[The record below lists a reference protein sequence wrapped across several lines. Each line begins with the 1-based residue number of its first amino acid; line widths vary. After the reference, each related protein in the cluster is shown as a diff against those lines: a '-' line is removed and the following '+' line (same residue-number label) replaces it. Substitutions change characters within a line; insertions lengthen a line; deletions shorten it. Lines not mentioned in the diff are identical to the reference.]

1 MPTRESPT
9 LRRRRLAQQLR
20 SLRDEAGLKSA
31 EVAARLEWA
40 PSKLTRMERNEGK
53 RPDPRDIRD
62 LCEVYG
68 VDDAQRD
75 RLVQLARDGRKRG
88 WWDPYDKMLPEAT
101 TAFIG
106 LEAEAASVLVFE
118 ALAIPGLL
126 QTAEYADAVNRGGA
140 TKLPDEQIQARID
153 IRMRRQQALHE
164 DPPLEVVAV
173 IDEAVLHRTVG
184 GPEVMRGQVE
194 HLRHVAQLPNVTV
207 QVIPFD
213 AGAHA
218 SMSGS
223 FNILQFPE
231 PGDLDAVF
239 IDLVAGE
246 MFIEEP
252 AEVKRY
258 HAAFLNLVG
267 AAASPANTLNI
278 LTKAVR

>member
-1 MPTRESPT
+1 MPNRQSPT
-9 LRRRRLAQQLR
+9 LRRRRLAQELR
-20 SLRDEAGLKSA
+20 RLREEAQLKSA
-31 EVAARLEWA
+31 EVATRLEWN

-53 RPDPRDIRD
+53 RPDPNDIRL
-62 LCEVYG
+62 LCGVYS
-68 VDDAQRD
+68 VDDQMRE

-118 ALAIPGLL
+118 PLTIPGLL
-126 QTAEYADAVNRGGA
+126 QTPEYASAVVRGGA
-140 TKLPDEQIQARID
+140 SKLSEEQVQARID
-153 IRMRRQQALHE
+153 LRMRRQQTLYE
-164 DPPLEVVAV
+164 DPPLEV
-173 IDEAVLHRTVG
+173 IAVLDESVLQRQVG
-184 GPEVMRGQVE
+184 GIEVMRAQFE
-194 HLRHVAQLPNVTV
+194 HLRKVAKLSNVTV
-207 QVIPFD
+207 QVVPFD

-218 SMSGS
+218 GMSGS

-239 IDLVAGE
+239 VDLVAGE

-267 AAASPANTLNI
+267 AAASSAHTLDM
-278 LTKAVR
+278 LTNR

>member
-20 SLRDEAGLKSA
+20 SLREQAGLKSA

-68 VDDAQRD
+68 VDEAQRGY
-75 RLVQLARDGRKRG
+75 LVQLARDGRKRG

-106 LEAEAASVLVFE
+106 LEAEASSVLVFE
-118 ALAIPGLL
+118 PLTVPGLL
-126 QTAEYADAVNRGGA
+126 QTEDYARAVIGGGT
-140 TKLPDEQIQARID
+140 TKLSDEQVQARVD
-153 IRMRRQQALHE
+153 VRMRRQQALYE
-164 DPPLEVVAV
+164 DPVLEVIAV
-173 IDEAVLHRTVG
+173 LDEAVLHREVG
-184 GPEVMRGQVE
+184 GPEVMRAQFE
-194 HLRHVAQLPNVTV
+194 HLRQVAGLPSVTV
-207 QVIPFD
+207 QVVPFG
-213 AGAHA
+213 AGSHA
-218 SMSGS
+218 GMSGS

-239 IDLVAGE
+239 VDLVAGE
-246 MFIEEP
+246 MFIEESS
-252 AEVKRY
+252 EVKRY

-267 AAASPANTLNI
+267 AAASPANTLDI
-278 LTKAVR
+278 LTKR